1 MPAIDKFPHRS
12 SSGTFIASVQ
22 AVAVTNTGA
31 QITYSL
37 TNDKGWFE
45 INSTTGVITVART
58 LDREVIKHYHH
69 RAFQSEQALKL
80 LKPFQGLFGSPKTLV
95 ILTNKHSE

>member
-1 MPAIDKFPHRS
+1 M
-12 SSGTFIASVQ
+12 Q
-22 AVAVTNTGA
+22 ALAERPDTGA

-58 LDREVIKHYHH
+58 LDREVVIHYHH
-69 RAFQSEQALKL
+69 KGFQFEQALKL
-80 LKPFQGLFGSPKTLV
+80 LKQFKGLFGSPKTLV
-95 ILTNKHSE
+95 TLINKCSE